1 MHRLATELVPA
12 YFSLL
17 GPRHISPFWC
27 VLFYLSLIMLGIAQ
41 TLATFHTLIQGLI
54 AIKPAGLK
62 AWEGSITFAVCSLGF
77 ILGLPAAT
85 EVGTI
90 IDINLRLNT
99 ALRTRIKQLADLIF
113 YSCKSKLDCWSL
125 FCSLSGSGP
134 VQWGGRTLLVTSN
147 DISQL

>member
-1 MHRLATELVPA
+1 MALSNACYPGQESGYQVHRLATELVPA

-41 TLATFHTLIQGLI
+41 SLATFHTLIQGLI

-85 EVGTI
+85 EVRTI
-90 IDINLRLNT
+90 IDINLGPSQIYIDRYLLNM
-99 ALRTRIKQLADLIF
+99 
-113 YSCKSKLDCWSL
+113 
-125 FCSLSGSGP
+125 
-134 VQWGGRTLLVTSN
+134 SN
-147 DISQL
+147 ACMKHF

>member
-1 MHRLATELVPA
+1 MPLSNASYPGQESGYQVHRLATELVPA

-90 IDINLRLNT
+90 IDVNLGPLQFYIDIYSIC
-99 ALRTRIKQLADLIF
+99 LMHEPLLIV
-113 YSCKSKLDCWSL
+113 D
-125 FCSLSGSGP
+125 
-134 VQWGGRTLLVTSN
+134 
-147 DISQL
+147 